1 MVKPILAVLRKNEV
15 QLHPS
20 IKKREILKTV
30 SERTVENSGAF
41 TVAACADP
49 ILMVKS
55 ATVKISNEVE
65 QLHSLP

>member
-1 MVKPILAVLRKNEV
+1 MVELVLAVLRKNEV

-20 IKKREILKTV
+20 IKKREILEAV
-30 SERTVENSGAF
+30 GERTVENCGAF
-41 TVAACADP
+41 SVAACADP
-49 ILMVKS
+49 ILMVES